1 MRKLD
6 IINQIFLKSNLNKQE
21 IKYIV
26 ESFMNEI
33 KESLNNGE
41 NVYLRGFG
49 TFELKKRARTTY

>member
-21 IKYIV
+21 IKYII

-33 KESLNNGE
+33 KESLNNG
-41 NVYLRGFG
+41 
-49 TFELKKRARTTY
+49 

>member
-21 IKYIV
+21 IKYII

-49 TFELKKRARTTY
+49 TFELKKRARSIN